1 LDDAQKE
8 LEESLQRRREL
19 DSLMLESEERV
30 KSTQEELVGLEG
42 ERQRVL
48 EERVM
53 LRETY
58 AELEE
63 KRRCMATEMEE
74 ERKWAEV
81 ERGRVKDEVTALEG
95 SLEGLRAECSRMEQ
109 ERETLHQLIKE
120 LGVSAKLIAEEQRML
135 ELSVGEL
142 RGAQRRLEAERTKME
157 EEKGKM
163 AAEKEELAR
172 SLVELRADV
181 EGAEERSRVL
191 STCSDGMRQELARA
205 EETDRERAHVLELE
219 RAEREQLM
227 EEVQV
232 LEKSVEMARAELTRL
247 VRDVEARKL
256 SLRQCVEV
264 AQRQLVS
271 DLRGAVLELRRL
283 QDDVVDEGDELTRE
297 VVARRAVVAQVQ
309 REAANLAQSTAS
321 RAVHREQIC
330 GLEQRVSE
338 LKESLELLQDQH
350 YKLKEE
356 EEEMLIHK
364 AHVQHQMQVL
374 EGELLEKERE
384 HQQQMVEM
392 ALQCQA
398 AEQSKVL
405 LDKELEH
412 MRRDLA
418 ASRVQ
423 LTQASSELVELEA
436 SRGKLSE
443 VTASLRHETDR
454 LQQLERRL
462 KGSIDGKHASLCETE
477 TLLAQRHEEL
487 AITDNRRGEA
497 AQTLEVTEAKMEAAK
512 EELRAL
518 KIAISQAATELQDQH
533 VQEKVQRASLAD
545 LDTQR
550 LEVRA
555 QVDGLHQQLLL
566 LQAAHAKQENRRG
579 IAEKKAS
586 ACQKVAREFVN
597 DLEALKMAVALAEEA
612 MSRHYTSTVAA
623 AQEAARA
630 RALEE
635 EAVAQ
640 MQRREHEERET
651 CRWLKLSRERE
662 DWLASV
668 GELAQEVTEVVREV
682 EARRVA
688 VCAEVEREMEGLEAR
703 VRERR
708 LMAEEARKEV
718 LRVQEDLL
726 LLRADVHRWE
736 CSSREAQREAL
747 QWQQQAKDEEER
759 VQDLQ
764 RAVDSKKGFLQAVA
778 DAARHASTALAAK
791 QLEVEEATC
800 TLQELEAKT
809 LKRYED
815 LEQTQLSQEA
825 AAVELERLSAL
836 QKQVRPCHPFRPVD
850 VCEAVVVDI
859 CTNSSWIQCFGP
871 CVCARVYVCVF
882 VRADAHAGFF
892 F

>member
-1 LDDAQKE
+1 ME
-8 LEESLQRRREL
+8 LEELLQRRREL
-19 DSLMLESEERV
+19 DSLVVESEERV

-48 EERVM
+48 EESVM

-74 ERKWAEV
+74 ERTWAEE
-81 ERGRVKDEVTALEG
+81 ERGRVRDEVTALEG

-120 LGVSAKLIAEEQRML
+120 LGISAQLIADEQRIL

-142 RGAQRRLEAERTKME
+142 QGAQRRLDAERTKME

-191 STCSDGMRQELARA
+191 STCSDGLRQDLARA
-205 EETDRERAHVLELE
+205 EETGRERAHVWERE
-219 RAEREQLM
+219 RAERERVM

-256 SLRQCVEV
+256 SLCQGVEV

-271 DLRGAVLELRRL
+271 DLRGAVLELQQL
-283 QDDVVDEGDELTRE
+283 QDDVVDEGTELTRE
-297 VVARRAVVAQVQ
+297 VAARRAVVAQVQ

-338 LKESLELLQDQH
+338 LKECLKLLQDQH

-364 AHVQHQMQVL
+364 AHVLHQMQVL

-384 HQQQMVEM
+384 HQRQMREM
-392 ALQCQA
+392 VHQCQA
-398 AEQSKVL
+398 AEQSKLL
-405 LDKELEH
+405 LDEELKH
-412 MRRDLA
+412 MRLDLA
-418 ASRVQ
+418 ASRLQ

-454 LQQLERRL
+454 LQQLEQRL
-462 KGSIDGKHASLCETE
+462 KVSIDGKHASLRETE
-477 TLLAQRHEEL
+477 TLLGQRHEEL

-497 AQTLEVTEAKMEAAK
+497 AQILEVTEAKMEAAK

-518 KIAISQAATELQDQH
+518 KIAVSQAATELQDQR
-533 VQEKVQRASLAD
+533 VQEKAQRASLAD
-545 LDTQR
+545 LDAQR
-550 LEVRA
+550 LEVCA

-566 LQAAHAKQENRRG
+566 LQAAHVKQENRRG
-579 IAEKKAS
+579 IAEEKAS
-586 ACQKVAREFVN
+586 ACQKVARELVN
-597 DLEALKMAVALAEEA
+597 DLEALKMAVGLAEEA

-623 AQEAARA
+623 AQVAARA
-630 RALEE
+630 CALEE
-635 EAVAQ
+635 AAVAQ
-640 MQRREHEERET
+640 MQRREREQRET
-651 CRWLKLSRERE
+651 CRWLELSRERE

-688 VCAEVEREMEGLEAR
+688 ICAEVEREMEGLEAR

-718 LRVQEDLL
+718 LMVQEDLL
-726 LLRADVHRWE
+726 LLRADVQRWE
-736 CSSREAQREAL
+736 CSSREAQREAS

-759 VQDLQ
+759 AQDLQ
-764 RAVDSKKGFLQAVA
+764 RAVDSKKGILQAVA
-778 DAARHASTALAAK
+778 DAARHASTALDAK
-791 QLEVEEATC
+791 QLEVEEATY
-800 TLQELEAKT
+800 TLQELEART

-815 LEQTQLSQEA
+815 LEQTQLSQAA

-836 QKQVRPCHPFRPVD
+836 QKQVLPYQSFRRVD
-850 VCEAVVVDI
+850 VCES
-859 CTNSSWIQCFGP
+859 CG
-871 CVCARVYVCVF
+871 RRYM
-882 VRADAHAGFF
+882 HL
-892 F
+892 